1 MHDLNVFKFVDIICN
16 LFVRMNLKV
25 PHVRAFTSDITKNIS
40 CRFQMTYR
48 MLELYFVALIIDHNF
63 YPILVHVFKLARLS
77 SKRPSARPWLELSYG

>member
-1 MHDLNVFKFVDIICN
+1 
-16 LFVRMNLKV
+16 
-25 PHVRAFTSDITKNIS
+25 
-40 CRFQMTYR
+40 MTYR